1 MQSSTFSVK
10 QKEEEHVLNQSV
22 ILNYLLN
29 SKPPPLIFPSSENLT
44 PRETTILTIYQNPIS
59 LVSHLTYNNIHAIIK
74 KGEK

>member
-22 ILNYLLN
+22 ILNYLLILT
-29 SKPPPLIFPSSENLT
+29 PPPPIFPSPENLT

-59 LVSHLTYNNIHAIIK
+59 LVSQLT
-74 KGEK
+74 

>member
-10 QKEEEHVLNQSV
+10 QKEEEGVLNQSV

-29 SKPPPLIFPSSENLT
+29 SNPPPLIFPSSENLT

-59 LVSHLTYNNIHAIIK
+59 LVSHLT
-74 KGEK
+74 

>member
-29 SKPPPLIFPSSENLT
+29 SNPPPTFIFPSSENLT

-59 LVSHLTYNNIHAIIK
+59 LVSHLT
-74 KGEK
+74 

>member
-29 SKPPPLIFPSSENLT
+29 SNPPTFIFPSSENLT

-59 LVSHLTYNNIHAIIK
+59 LVSQLT
-74 KGEK
+74 